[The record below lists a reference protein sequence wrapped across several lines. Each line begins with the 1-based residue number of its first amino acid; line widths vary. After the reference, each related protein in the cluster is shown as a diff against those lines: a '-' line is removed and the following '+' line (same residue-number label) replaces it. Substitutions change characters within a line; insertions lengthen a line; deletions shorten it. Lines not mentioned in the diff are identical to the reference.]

1 MTKGQIIELYG
12 EEKFDKYMN
21 SFDER
26 PPILEFSDD
35 RHPCNETKY
44 MKIPALALPGAESLE
59 DTQKRVEVYWADKI
73 APALLSGKNSLVV
86 SHRNTIKAL
95 RNIIGD
101 VDDKGL
107 SALVIPAGIP
117 RIYEFND
124 KLQIVDKYYLA
135 DDEEVRNRTLKV

>member
-1 MTKGQIIELYG
+1 
-12 EEKFDKYMN
+12 MN

-44 MKIPALALPGAESLE
+44 MNIPALALPGAESLE

-107 SALVIPAGIP
+107 SPLVIPAGIP